1 MTYCIWLNLEEI
13 MWGIK
18 LLKKR
23 AIVNQKIYEFYY
35 FCKDWKCHREE
46 ITLTLYRKFQE
57 G

>member
-1 MTYCIWLNLEEI
+1 MSYCIWLKLEE

-18 LLKKR
+18 LLKNR